1 MRHPCGKKERECGI
15 GIRTSSPSMQT
26 LKLVIEKIDVNL
38 TTACWLQ
45 PFVPCQQ
52 HCVQHR
58 LKKEKVALE

>member
-1 MRHPCGKKERECGI
+1 MRHPCGKKEREC